1 MKIIR
6 CKLLVFSLLTLFL
19 AIGSLVAAEITE
31 AEADAAVRQL
41 WLDGYL
47 KMSRSA
53 QMAEQGKLFP
63 AMQGYNEAMKLFET
77 VHERSGFEKA
87 VGRRTTDT
95 TERGNQP

>member
-19 AIGSLVAAEITE
+19 AIGSLAAAEITQ

-47 KMSRSA
+47 KMSRA
-53 QMAEQGKLFP
+53 ALHGGKGLP
-63 AMQGYNEAMKLFET
+63 L
-77 VHERSGFEKA
+77 
-87 VGRRTTDT
+87 VGQLGGT
-95 TERGNQP
+95 